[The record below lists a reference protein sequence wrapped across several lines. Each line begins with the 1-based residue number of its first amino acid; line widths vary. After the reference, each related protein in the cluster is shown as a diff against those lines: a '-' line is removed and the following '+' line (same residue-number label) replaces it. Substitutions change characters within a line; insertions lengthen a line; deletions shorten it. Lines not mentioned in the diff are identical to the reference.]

1 MGNELTTKE
10 KNYIISELICTTD
23 SVNLSKK
30 DFIID
35 NFEDAKFED
44 FDIDDKSEF
53 ELIKSI
59 IRKLNKTS
67 QNRSNKKQTK

>member
-1 MGNELTTKE
+1 MGTNELTTKE

-23 SVNLSKK
+23 SVNLSKE
-30 DFIID
+30 DFIIS

-59 IRKLNKTS
+59 IRKLNK
-67 QNRSNKKQTK
+67 

>member
-10 KNYIISELICTTD
+10 KNYIISELISTTE
-23 SVNLSKK
+23 SVNRTNI
-30 DFIID
+30 DYDID

-44 FDIDDKSEF
+44 YDIDDKSEF

-59 IRKLNKTS
+59 IRKLNK
-67 QNRSNKKQTK
+67 